1 MMKKDHPH
9 DQQGAPFTM
18 QRSIARSLEPE
29 LLDACDGRLQD
40 LCWVRMDW
48 QRGGA
53 LTGTAWY
60 EGVAGRREAF
70 VKFPVP
76 GRELRWIR
84 RLQNCKE
91 PPIVPRLFASGDSLG
106 HHDIGWL
113 VMERI
118 PGMPLGAQ
126 WIPGHLTRTA
136 RACASMHA
144 CMTSVAIDRP
154 KRRDDWERW
163 LDQSSR
169 SILENEL
176 PERQRWVEAIRL
188 ARIHWVDII
197 GRWRARTPIHW
208 IHGDLH
214 LGNAMFRSDGD
225 TICLVDLAEVRPGHW
240 IEDALYLER
249 LCWSYPERL
258 KNDGPLEAMQEARLQ
273 LGLEVGDGVPELAN
287 ARRILLAATTPAF
300 IAHEGTRAHLEASL
314 SVLENG
320 LALWPRN
327 GR

>member
-1 MMKKDHPH
+1 
-9 DQQGAPFTM
+9 M

-60 EGVAGRREAF
+60 ECSDGRREAF

-76 GRELRWIR
+76 GRELRWAR
-84 RLQNCKE
+84 RLQNCGD
-91 PPIVPRLFASGDSLG
+91 PPIVPRLFESGDSLA

-113 VMERI
+113 VMERL
-118 PGMPLGAQ
+118 PGTPLGSR
-126 WIPGHLTRTA
+126 WLPVHLTRTA
-136 RACASMHA
+136 QTCAAMHA
-144 CMTSVAIDRP
+144 CMTDIPVDRP

-163 LDQSSR
+163 LDQALR
-169 SILENEL
+169 SIIENEL
-176 PERQRWVEAIRL
+176 PQRQRWIDALRL
-188 ARIHWVDII
+188 AGVHWVDIV
-197 GRWRARTPIHW
+197 GRWRARAPIHW

-214 LGNAMFRSDGD
+214 LGNATLRSDGE

-249 LCWSYPERL
+249 LYWSHPERIRTEP
-258 KNDGPLEAMQEARLQ
+258 PLEAMKKARET
-273 LGLEVGDGVPELAN
+273 LGLIVGDGIDTLAN

-314 SVLENG
+314 DVLEKG
-320 LALWPRN
+320 LDLWQAN

>member
-1 MMKKDHPH
+1 MH
-9 DQQGAPFTM
+9 
-18 QRSIARSLEPE
+18 RSIARSLETE

-60 EGVAGRREAF
+60 ETTNGPREAF

-76 GRELRWIR
+76 GRELRWTR
-84 RLQNCKE
+84 RLQQCGE
-91 PPIVPRLFASGDSLG
+91 PPIVPRLFASGDSLA

-118 PGMPLGAQ
+118 PGMPLGSRWAT
-126 WIPGHLTRTA
+126 GHLRRTA
-136 RACASMHA
+136 EACASMQA
-144 CMTSVAIDRP
+144 CMTGVPIDRP

-163 LDQSSR
+163 LEQASR
-169 SILENEL
+169 SIIENEL
-176 PERQRWVEAIRL
+176 PEKRRWTEAL
-188 ARIHWVDII
+188 GTARIHWEEII
-197 GRWRARTPIHW
+197 GCWRARTPIHW

-214 LGNAMFRSDGD
+214 LGNAMFRSDGE

-249 LCWSYPERL
+249 LYWSHPERIL
-258 KNDGPLEAMQEARLQ
+258 DENPLEAMQEARLA
-273 LGLEVGDGVPELAN
+273 LGLEVGEDVDSLAN
-287 ARRILLAATTPAF
+287 ARRILLSATTPAF

-314 SVLENG
+314 SVLEKG
-320 LALWPRN
+320 LALWHRN